1 MGITSIL
8 LFFLLYLD
16 QIIRNKKIYLID
28 IEFIT
33 ISMLILMA
41 VNFITLFTSINV
53 QNLEIIGTDFFP
65 IFMLTASFI
74 TFTLL
79 IQIKE
84 NNFYLLY
91 YSIIVWSL
99 IIIYFDSIHLIISQ
113 FINYNYARMHS
124 IGDFKINRLPD
135 LFYPVLIG
143 FLSPLINTDNKFL
156 KIVILFTIIIG
167 FMIGII
173 SLWKTLMLSSILGLL
188 LILILEIKSL
198 YKVFKVVFKEYK
210 YYLIILISIL
220 ILILVQ
226 YYQVYRETI
235 NTFWVIFEQR
245 IITSLN
251 FNESAS
257 RTFTTRITDWID
269 TTTLFIS
276 NFPLGDGFGQKV
288 LGRTNNEVFYLA
300 DTSNYFLRIL
310 GYYGLIG
317 IIYPILLVHVIFIS
331 LINSIK
337 TQKKQD
343 KRIMNSI
350 FISSIC
356 TLPILISFLS
366 LVYFPVSMLLGFNS
380 AFLYTFNKKP
390 RFFLLK

>member
-1 MGITSIL
+1 
-8 LFFLLYLD
+8 
-16 QIIRNKKIYLID
+16 
-28 IEFIT
+28 
-33 ISMLILMA
+33 MA

-53 QNLEIIGTDFFP
+53 QDLEIIGTDFFP

-74 TFTLL
+74 VFTLL

-84 NNFYLLY
+84 DNFYLLY

-113 FINYNYARMHS
+113 FVNYNYARMHS
-124 IGDFKINRLPD
+124 IGDFEINRLPD
-135 LFYPVLIG
+135 LFYPVMVG

-156 KIVILFTIIIG
+156 KIAILFTIIIG
-167 FMIGII
+167 FMIGIT
-173 SLWKTLMLSSILGLL
+173 SLWKTLMLSSILALL

-198 YKVFKVVFKEYK
+198 YKVF
-210 YYLIILISIL
+210 
-220 ILILVQ
+220 LVQ
-226 YYQVYRETI
+226 YYQEYRESL

-245 IITSLN
+245 IITALN
-251 FNESAS
+251 FNEGAS
-257 RTFTTRITDWID
+257 RTFTTRLTDWID

-317 IIYPILLVHVIFIS
+317 IIYPILLVHLIFIS
-331 LINSIK
+331 LTNSIK
-337 TQKKQD
+337 AQKKQD

-350 FISSIC
+350 CISSIC
-356 TLPILISFLS
+356 TLPILIAFPS